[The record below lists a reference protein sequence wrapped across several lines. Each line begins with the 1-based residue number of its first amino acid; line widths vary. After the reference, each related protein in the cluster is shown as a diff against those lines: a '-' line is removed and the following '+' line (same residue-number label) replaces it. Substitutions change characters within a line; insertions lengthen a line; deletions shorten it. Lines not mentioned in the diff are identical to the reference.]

1 MQRGRGPVKP
11 GGGPAASRRRRV
23 QAARA
28 ARWAGHARWQ
38 CERATAARLTGGGAK
53 GQEDAVSASPA
64 ASTESSA
71 SLWRLEIAAR
81 PELSDALA
89 SATATRLKAVLG
101 LSPASLRT
109 RKLYHLDLGLDA
121 GEAAQVLAALVD
133 PVSEEGALG
142 CLPDPAEAVLLSVGF
157 RPGVTDSVG
166 RSVQR
171 AAEDR
176 LQRPLTGQ
184 VHTSTMYVFTGLTRA
199 QVEAAARELHN
210 PLIQRVR
217 IEGCAP
223 GLVREPALDVPHAGT
238 PTVPGVTSVALG
250 VADDDRLA
258 QISRDGMLA
267 LSLPE
272 MQAIRD
278 HFRTLGRDPS
288 DAELE
293 CIAQTWSEHCKH
305 KIFAAPITYTDPRGE
320 TREIERGLFKEYIR
334 GTTEAIAAGRLT
346 AGQDPVGEPFLVSV
360 FHDNAGVVRFSAA
373 DHLVYKVETHNSPS
387 ALDPYGGAMTGIV
400 GVNRDSLATG
410 LGAELLTN
418 VWGYCFGEPDHSAP
432 LPPGLMHPRRIREG
446 VHQGVIDGGNQS
458 GIPYSRGFELY
469 DPRYAGKPLVYCGT
483 VAVMPVRSAGA
494 PTDIKRT
501 AVGDLVV
508 MLGGRIG
515 KDGIHGATFSSV
527 ELDESSPVQA
537 VQIGDPITQK
547 MMADL
552 LHEARELGLYSGIT
566 DNGAGGLSSSVGEM
580 AGATGG
586 ARIDL
591 ARAPLKY
598 PGLAPWEILISEA
611 QERMTLAVPKASIE
625 AFLALARRREVE
637 ASVLGEFTDSGRL
650 VVTHGDT
657 PVCDLE
663 LSFLHDGLPRWPLRA
678 RWSPPPRPLS
688 PPAAIAAAL
697 AEDVAG
703 PTLLALLRRPNL
715 RSGESTARHYDH
727 EVKGL
732 GVIKPWVGVRQ
743 DVPATATVMRGRH
756 LRPEGVVLAEG
767 VHPFYSELDTYA
779 MATACVDEA
788 VRRVLC
794 AGARYDRLSALDNF
808 CWPDPVQGPKT
819 PDGEHK
825 LAQLVRCCEGLRAAC
840 EAFAVPL
847 ISGKDSMKND
857 AQLGGVK
864 ISIPPT
870 LLVSVMGQMADVRR
884 AIDLVPVAVG
894 DLVYLLG
901 ETRREL
907 GGSELARAR
916 GLVLDGVPDT
926 ELARNAARYRAFS
939 AARDAGLVRSAHV
952 AGRGGLAVALAH
964 MAIAGE
970 LGVRVDLEALLG
982 PDLGDMSQWTAAALF
997 SESTGRIVLTCAP
1010 HQAEALV
1017 GALAGHGLVRL
1028 GTIEA
1033 SRGGDEGP
1041 AVRGG
1046 LEPPTGGW
1054 LQVRRGARV
1063 VFEHDVTRLRA
1074 AFQGAADV

>member
-1 MQRGRGPVKP
+1 
-11 GGGPAASRRRRV
+11 
-23 QAARA
+23 
-28 ARWAGHARWQ
+28 
-38 CERATAARLTGGGAK
+38 
-53 GQEDAVSASPA
+53 VSASPA
-64 ASTESSA
+64 ASSESSEV
-71 SLWRLEIAAR
+71 LWRLEIGTR
-81 PELSDALA
+81 VELSDALA
-89 SATATRLKAVLG
+89 SATASRLKAVLG
-101 LSPASLRT
+101 LRPTGLRT

-121 GEAAQVLAALVD
+121 GEAGQVLAALVD
-133 PVSEEGALG
+133 PISEEGALG
-142 CLPDPAEAVLLSVGF
+142 CLPDPAGALVLSVGY

-176 LQRPLTGQ
+176 LGRPLAGQ
-184 VHTSTMYVFTGLTRA
+184 VFTSTMYVFTGLQRA
-199 QVEAAARELHN
+199 EVEAAARELHN

-217 IEGCAP
+217 IEACPPHSARAP
-223 GLVREPALDVPHAGT
+223 LLDVPHAGT
-238 PTVPGVTSVALG
+238 STVPGVMAVALG
-250 VADDDRLA
+250 AADDAMLE
-258 QISRDGMLA
+258 QISRAGMLA

-278 HFRTLGRDPS
+278 HFRSLGRDPS

-334 GTTEAIAAGRLT
+334 GATEAVAARRVEAGIDP
-346 AGQDPVGEPFLVSV
+346 AGQPFLVSV
-360 FHDNAGVVRFSAA
+360 FHDNAGVVRFSPA

-469 DPRYAGKPLVYCGT
+469 DARYAGKPLVYCGT
-483 VAVMPVRSAGA
+483 VAVMPALTCGQ
-494 PTDIKRT
+494 PTEVKRT

-547 MMADL
+547 MMADF

-586 ARIDL
+586 VRIDL

-611 QERMTLAVPKASIE
+611 QERMTLAVPKDSIE
-625 AFLALARRREVE
+625 AFLALSRRREVE

-650 VVTHGDT
+650 VVTHGET

-663 LSFLHDGLPRWPLRA
+663 LEFLHEGLPRWPLRA
-678 RWSPPPRPLS
+678 RWSPPTRALS
-688 PPAAIAAAL
+688 EPAAVAAAL
-697 AEDVAG
+697 ADDGLAA
-703 PTLLALLRRPNL
+703 TLLALLRRPNL
-715 RSGESTARHYDH
+715 RSGEAIARHYDH

-732 GVIKPWVGVRQ
+732 SVVKPWVGVRQ
-743 DVPATATVMRGRH
+743 DVPATATVMRARH

-788 VRRVLC
+788 VRRALC
-794 AGARYDRLSALDNF
+794 AGARYDRLSGLDNF

-840 EAFAVPL
+840 EAFGVPL

-870 LLVSVMGQMADVRR
+870 LLVSVMGQMDDVRR
-884 AIDLVPVAVG
+884 ALDLVPVAVG
-894 DLVYLLG
+894 DLLYVLG
-901 ETRREL
+901 ETRGEL

-916 GLVLDGVPDT
+916 GLVLDGVPTTDL
-926 ELARNAARYRAFS
+926 ERCAARYRAFA

-964 MAIAGE
+964 LAIAGE
-970 LGVRVDLEALLG
+970 LGIRVELAPVLAPGLG
-982 PDLGDMSQWTAAALF
+982 HVLGDMSQWAGAALF
-997 SESTGRIVLTCAP
+997 SESTGRILLTCGPQRA
-1010 HQAEALV
+1010 AALEA
-1017 GALAGHGLVRL
+1017 ALAGHGLLRI
-1028 GTIEA
+1028 GAIEA
-1033 SRGGDEGP
+1033 PRSGDEGP

-1046 LEPPTGGW
+1046 MTPPTGGW
-1054 LQVRRGARV
+1054 LQVWRGSQLLL
-1063 VFEHDVTRLRA
+1063 EHATTRLRA
-1074 AFQGAADV
+1074 AFQGGAADV